1 MNSKGYKKLEN
12 EWEEGVL
19 TSAIIIHDCDLTLN
33 AMYTVYQSGGVIIPE
48 LSNINGNCY
57 SKDCTGKRGGARV
70 KFDPG
75 KNRWLYRRVLSAN
88 KDIITGILTRTI
100 YENDNSD
107 VSCYSKLSKCSAND
121 LSGCDNSFTSYNY
134 GASHDKP

>member
-1 MNSKGYKKLEN
+1 MLEN
-12 EWEEGVL
+12 EWEEVVP

-100 YENDNSD
+100 YENDNID
-107 VSCYSKLSKCSAND
+107 VSCDSELSECSDNYV
-121 LSGCDNSFTSYNY
+121 SGCDNLFTFYDY
-134 GASHDKP
+134 DA